1 MNWSAILNVR
11 CGKDQAG
18 DLESMVMNTLMEFE
32 RHEGR
37 SGFVY
42 VCVKES
48 DVNDWLSIE
57 RVLRTAGDQAPW
69 LSRSNFASALAF
81 SRVI

>member
-1 MNWSAILNVR
+1 MSGVE
-11 CGKDQAG
+11 KDQAKG
-18 DLESMVMNTLMEFE
+18 LESMIMSTLMEFE

-42 VCVKES
+42 VCVKGSDLNSWICRES
-48 DVNDWLSIE
+48 
-57 RVLRTAGDQAPW
+57 VLRTAGDQAPW
-69 LSRSNFASALAF
+69 PSRSNFASALAI